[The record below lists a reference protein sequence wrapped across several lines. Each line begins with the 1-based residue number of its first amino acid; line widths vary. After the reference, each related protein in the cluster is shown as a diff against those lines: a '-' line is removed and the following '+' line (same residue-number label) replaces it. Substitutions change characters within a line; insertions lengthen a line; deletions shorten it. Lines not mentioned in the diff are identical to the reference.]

1 MQMPLNVATIR
12 QAEKSVFNPVVVLER
27 FRGEIVRKSLHLLI
41 ALVPLLASV
50 SLPATLILLASG
62 TLFYTFA
69 EASRRRGRP
78 VFVVSDLTLIA
89 SREGDMGKFVLG
101 PITLGLGAMLA
112 LILYPEPAASLAIF
126 ALAFGD
132 GFASL
137 VGKVLR
143 GPVIPFTGG
152 KTLSGTLACFASVF
166 LVTLKVTGRVPE
178 SIVIAAAAAFFEA
191 MPTGNFDNILVP
203 FGVGLLASEM
213 LL

>member
-1 MQMPLNVATIR
+1 MALNVVTTR
-12 QAEKSVFNPVVVLER
+12 QEERARFNPVVALER

-41 ALVPLLASV
+41 ALVPLLV
-50 SLPATLILLASG
+50 SLSLPVTFFLLVTG

-89 SREGDMGKFVLG
+89 SREGDRGKFVLG

-112 LILYPEPAASLAIF
+112 LILYPEPAASIAIL

-143 GPVIPFTGG
+143 GPVIPLTGG
-152 KTLSGTLACFASVF
+152 KTLSGSLACFLSVF
-166 LVTLKVTGRVPE
+166 LVTLRVTGRPPE
-178 SIVIAAAAAFFEA
+178 SLVIAVAAAFFEV
-191 MPTGNFDNILVP
+191 MPTGNFDNLIIP
-203 FGVGLLASEM
+203 FGVGLLATK
-213 LL
+213 LLL